1 MCTYDLCI
9 EILSNNQF
17 LPKNLIYSRLALQEY
32 NEKDNIV
39 DMFLTSRLVDL
50 YFYGCFVVLQTTVS
64 MLFWVY
70 YSGDSYKFLSMKLK
84 FGGGDCAPST
94 VGDIEGATHRV
105 DANNDRI
112 ESLRTLKLK
121 KILNIIDCVSF
132 TFRSVIVI
140 PIWYSYFHAGR
151 TISSWISYLY
161 LLLKLI
167 ELVWNLYTLFAL
179 VMVGISGT
187 IEYGRRSTLTDLAQC
202 QECSI
207 CYEDPKDSMPLTLY
221 CDHSFCELCI
231 VEWLDRDPTCP
242 ICRCKVISNFTN
254 QRNIKKE
261 AHEMAIIF

>member
-1 MCTYDLCI
+1 
-9 EILSNNQF
+9 
-17 LPKNLIYSRLALQEY
+17 
-32 NEKDNIV
+32 
-39 DMFLTSRLVDL
+39 
-50 YFYGCFVVLQTTVS
+50 
-64 MLFWVY
+64 
-70 YSGDSYKFLSMKLK
+70 MKLK

-94 VGDIEGATHRV
+94 VGDTESATHTPDRV
-105 DANNDRI
+105 DANNDRV

-179 VMVGISGT
+179 VMVGVSGT
-187 IEYGRRSTLTDLAQC
+187 IEYGRRSTPTDLAQF

-207 CYEDPKDSMPLTLY
+207 CYEDPKDRYSLTHSLTHSITHSLTHSLNHSLTHSMPLTLH